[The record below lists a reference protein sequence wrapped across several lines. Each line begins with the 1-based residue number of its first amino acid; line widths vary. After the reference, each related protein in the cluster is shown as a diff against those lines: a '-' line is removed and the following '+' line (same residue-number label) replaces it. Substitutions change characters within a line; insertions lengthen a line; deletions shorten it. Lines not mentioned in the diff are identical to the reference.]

1 MTMLFNKKL
10 TLVFLFLLLAASI
23 ESLAQ
28 ESIKF
33 ITYGTGVQSK
43 EGDDD
48 YHEIFI
54 IKVPENFRNKL
65 YLRVFDIDCGG
76 ANDFQG
82 NAPWNSKTLF
92 TFSGGSETEPLN
104 GIFVSEPDEA
114 ELLSGKVIKSEIYG
128 ESATTD
134 NDWITFAGF
143 LPSDGF
149 LYEGFYYFRFLAEGK
164 EGTNG
169 NVYDIYIS
177 TSELLN
183 TPAERVE
190 ILNYSPTVRLLKK
203 DGIAALR
210 FTIPEGVRSLKIEDF
225 DAAGADLRLRT
236 ALRSDIAIKSSGDG
250 VWAVNTVN
258 LVKEEDGRGA
268 SLIFG
273 QGGESPN
280 DATFK
285 VTGDNGQGM
294 PVRCPI
300 FPAVSNT
307 VPKMSYTFDYVADC
321 YSVVFDATASSDAEK
336 DALSF
341 KWSFGDGSF
350 DQGNRV
356 VHKYPGQQIYDAYVV
371 VTDNSKSDFN
381 SQIAF
386 FKVKVNK
393 PPVAIYQ
400 KSIVLSPGEEFTF
413 DGAASYDE
421 DDGLKSYLWDF
432 GDASKREG
440 KSVKYAYQRTGKF
453 TARLSVTDNST
464 SPCNT
469 STTDFS
475 VWVNIKPV
483 AAAGEDQS
491 SAPGQK
497 VSFDGSRSRDDDG
510 EITLY
515 KWSFGDGS
523 SAEGAKVNHV
533 YKAPGTYTV
542 TLTVT
547 DNAGAKNS
555 SESDQMIVVVNAVPV
570 AVAGPD
576 KIAAENETLLF
587 DGSQSSDSD
596 GFISEYL
603 WDFGDGT
610 KSKGVKAAHSYK
622 KAGRYQVTLTVI
634 DNSGT
639 TSNTSS
645 NTLTVIVNSRP
656 VAVAGNDEV
665 ITRSEFQFDG
675 TSSSDPDGKVLK
687 YFWEF
692 GDGKTSTEAA
702 PKHFYEKPGVYKV
715 RLTVTDDTKTIN
727 NSSVAE
733 FELVVNAKP
742 VADAGPDLL
751 GAPGQLLRFD
761 GSRSFDS
768 DGAIAE
774 YRWEFGDGNSANGAI
789 AEHKFTA
796 PGTYYARL
804 TVKDNTQQSN
814 AIDFDEVKI
823 TINEKPVANAGRDV
837 VSAPGIEVVLDG
849 LGSFDRDGKIASYL
863 WTFSDQPDVYTG
875 STVKRS
881 FPQPGIYTAVLE
893 VKDNSNAINNNAFDT
908 LVIRIN
914 SAPTARAGSN
924 IFTCESKLIFDGG
937 ASTDPDGDP
946 LIFTWNFGDGTK
958 IESGARVIHEYM
970 KGGSY
975 PVILTV
981 DDGLGLPN
989 SVATSSII
997 VKINEPPV
1005 ASAGEDIT
1013 VCAGEVVRFNG
1024 SGSSDPEGGFLRYT
1038 WDFGDGT
1045 GADGINPTKIYKIG
1059 GSYLVR
1065 LKVEDDSGL
1074 PCNTTYVT
1082 KSVTVIE
1089 SPVSYAGE
1097 DQIVCLNSVVRF
1109 DGSKSKDN
1117 DGVVNNYLWDFG
1129 DGSTGGGPNPTHIY
1143 TKSGIYTV
1151 RLTITGD
1158 LIGQCDNTHTDE
1170 LTVQVFEAP
1179 IAEFTLPLI
1188 YPRDQE
1194 LVLTTEGSNT
1204 FTDQMTGVKWDFGD
1218 GTISTEKTGRH
1229 TYTKEGKYT
1238 VTLTIYTNST
1248 TECKSASIQKIIV
1261 INAPPVA
1268 EIGSDIYSGIGQEIL
1283 FDAGRSKD
1291 ADGSIVSYDW
1301 DFGDGNKARGVNAR
1315 HKYTQGGT
1323 YTVSLTVKDNTA
1335 LSNNTTTA
1343 SIKAVINFTPEPSI
1357 ISRDYVCAGE
1367 KVSFSAKSSK
1377 DADIDKLTYLWELG
1391 DGFTTSDEEFTHS
1404 YLLPGT
1410 YTITLVANDGKNFA
1424 NSQNKTIKQ
1433 IVVNNRPVADA
1444 GRDIVLCP
1452 GDKVLLDGSASYDP
1466 DRDKLT
1472 YQWYSGNNLI
1482 AEGVK
1487 AETVFNSAGV
1497 QRITLK
1503 ITDDKGTICSEA
1515 SDEVIVTVNSKP
1527 TASAVSKNMEVF
1539 TGGAHDQVL
1548 FDATPSSDADGDMLQ
1563 FNWDFGGGIQLS
1575 GSKVYHYFDKPGTYK
1590 VILTV
1595 NDGKGTSCSTSSEEI
1610 TVIVKNR

>member
-1 MTMLFNKKL
+1 MTMILFKKL
-10 TLVFLFLLLAASI
+10 FLAILLIVVFCSPEI
-23 ESLAQ
+23 IAQ
-28 ESIKF
+28 ESIKY
-33 ITYGTGVQSK
+33 ITYGTGTQTK

-54 IKVPENFRNKL
+54 IRVPENYRNKL

-76 ANDFQG
+76 MNDFQG
-82 NAPWNSKTLF
+82 TAPWNTKTLF
-92 TFSGGSETEPLN
+92 TFSGGSQTEPLE
-104 GIFVSEPDEA
+104 GLFTAEADENA
-114 ELLSGKVIKSEIYG
+114 MRSGRILKSEAFG
-128 ESATTD
+128 ESGIAD
-134 NDWITFAGF
+134 NDWMTFASF

-149 LYEGFYYFRFLAEGK
+149 LIDGYYYFRFTGEGR

-169 NVYDIYIS
+169 NVFDIYVS

-190 ILNYSPTVRLLKK
+190 VLNYSPTIRLLKK
-203 DGIAALR
+203 DGSAALR
-210 FTIPEGVRSLKIEDF
+210 FRIPEGVRSLEIKDF

-236 ALRSDIAIKSSGDG
+236 ALRQDIALKSSGDG
-250 VWAVNTVN
+250 VWASNTVS

-268 SLIFG
+268 SVVFG

-285 VTGDNGQGM
+285 VIAEDGKEI
-294 PVRCPI
+294 PFLCPI
-300 FPAVSNT
+300 YPAEMNS
-307 VPKMSYTFDYVADC
+307 VPKLAYTFDYVADC
-321 YSVVFDATASSDAEK
+321 YSVVFDASQTTDAENNK
-336 DALSF
+336 LSF
-341 KWSFGDGSF
+341 KWSFGDGNF
-350 DQGNRV
+350 GEGNRV
-356 VHKYPGQQIYDAYVV
+356 VHKYAGQQIYDAYVV
-371 VTDNSKSDFN
+371 VSDNSKSDFN
-381 SQIAF
+381 SSITF

-393 PPVAIYQ
+393 PPVAIFQ
-400 KSIVLSPGEEFTF
+400 ESVVLAPGEEFTF
-413 DGAASYDE
+413 DGSSSYDE
-421 DDGLKSYLWDF
+421 DDGLKNYLWDF

-440 KSVKYAYQRTGKF
+440 KSVKYAYQRTGRFSAK
-453 TARLSVTDNST
+453 LSVTDNST

-469 STTDFS
+469 ASTDFS
-475 VWVNIKPV
+475 VWVNVKPV
-483 AAAGEDQS
+483 AYAGEDQS
-491 SAPGQK
+491 AAPGEQ
-497 VSFDGSRSRDDDG
+497 VRFDGSRSRDDDG
-510 EITLY
+510 QISKY
-515 KWSFGDGS
+515 SWNFGDGS
-523 SAEGAKVNHV
+523 SAEGVNVSHS
-533 YKAPGTYTV
+533 YTNPGTYTV

-555 SESDQMIVVVNAVPV
+555 TESDQMVVIINSTPV
-570 AVAGPD
+570 SKAGPD

-587 DGSQSSDSD
+587 DGSQSTDSD
-596 GFISEYL
+596 GFITEYH
-603 WDFGDGT
+603 WDFGDGN
-610 KSKGVKAAHSYK
+610 KAKGVKAAHSYP

-639 TSNTSS
+639 SSNTASS
-645 NTLTVIVNSRP
+645 TLTVIVNSRP

-687 YFWEF
+687 YYWEF

-727 NSSVAE
+727 NSSVSE

-751 GAPGQLLRFD
+751 GAPGQVLRFD

-768 DGAIAE
+768 DGAIAD
-774 YRWEFGDGNSANGAI
+774 YKWDFGDGNSASGAI
-789 AEHKFTA
+789 VQHSFAS
-796 PGTYYARL
+796 PGIYYARL
-804 TVKDNTQQSN
+804 TVKDNTQQTN

-823 TINEKPVANAGRDV
+823 IINERPVANAGRDIV
-837 VSAPGIEVVLDG
+837 TAPGLNVIFDG
-849 LGSFDRDGKIASYL
+849 LGSFDKDGKIDSYM
-863 WTFSDQPDVYTG
+863 WSFSDETDISAG
-875 STVKRS
+875 STVTRS
-881 FPQPGIYTAVLE
+881 FSASGIYTAVLE
-893 VKDNSNAINNNAFDT
+893 VKDNSAAINNNAFDT
-908 LVIRIN
+908 VVIRVN

-924 IFTCESKLIFDGG
+924 IFTCESKLIFDGS

-958 IESGARVIHEYM
+958 IETGARVIHEYT
-970 KGGSY
+970 KGGTY

-989 SVATSSII
+989 SVSTSSIT

-1005 ASAGEDIT
+1005 AFAGEDIT

-1024 SGSSDPEGGFLRYT
+1024 AGSSDPEGGFLRYT

-1089 SPVSYAGE
+1089 SPVAFAGD

-1143 TKSGIYTV
+1143 TKSGTYNV

-1170 LTVQVFEAP
+1170 LIVQVFDAP
-1179 IAEFTLPLI
+1179 IADFSLPLI

-1194 LVLTTEGSNT
+1194 LILTTEGTNT
-1204 FTDQMTGVKWDFGD
+1204 FNDQITGVKWDFGD
-1218 GTISTEKTGRH
+1218 GTVSAENVGRH
-1229 TYTKEGKYT
+1229 IYKKEGKYT
-1238 VTLTIYTNST
+1238 VTLTIFTNST
-1248 TECKSASIQKIIV
+1248 TECKSATAQKIIV
-1261 INAPPVA
+1261 INAPPSADAGNDV
-1268 EIGSDIYSGIGQEIL
+1268 YSGIGQEIL
-1283 FDAGRSKD
+1283 FDAGRSVD

-1323 YTVSLTVKDNTA
+1323 YTVTLTVRDNTS
-1335 LSNNTTTA
+1335 LSNNTA
-1343 SIKAVINFTPEPSI
+1343 VAAIKAYINFTPEPVI
-1357 ISRDYVCAGE
+1357 ISRDFVCAGE
-1367 KVSFSAKSSK
+1367 IVSLSAISSK
-1377 DADIDKLTYLWELG
+1377 DADNDKLTYEWELG
-1391 DGFTTSDEEFTHS
+1391 DGFTTNKAEFTHS

-1410 YTITLVANDGKNFA
+1410 YTITLVANDGKKFA

-1433 IVVNNRPVADA
+1433 IVVNNRPVAEA
-1444 GRDIVLCP
+1444 GRDIVVCP
-1452 GDKVLLDGSASYDP
+1452 GEKVILDGSGSYDP

-1472 YQWYSGNNLI
+1472 FQWFSGTNLI
-1482 AEGVK
+1482 AEGIK
-1487 AETVFNSAGV
+1487 AETVFNTPGIEKV
-1497 QRITLK
+1497 TLK
-1503 ITDDKGTICSEA
+1503 VTDDKGTICSEA
-1515 SDEVIVTVNSKP
+1515 SDELIVTVNSSP
-1527 TASAVSKNMEVF
+1527 AAVPSFRSIEVF

-1548 FDATPSSDADGDMLQ
+1548 FDASASSDADGDVLNY
-1563 FNWDFGGGIQLS
+1563 NWDFGGGIRLS

-1590 VILTV
+1590 VLLTV
-1595 NDGKGTSCSTSSEEI
+1595 SDGKGTTCSSSMEEI
-1610 TVIVKNR
+1610 TVTVKIR

>member
-1 MTMLFNKKL
+1 MTMIFNKKL
-10 TLVFLFLLLAASI
+10 SLIFLFGMLFCFTELYS
-23 ESLAQ
+23 Q
-28 ESIKF
+28 ESIKY
-33 ITYGTGVQSK
+33 ITYGTGTQTK

-48 YHEIFI
+48 YREVFLIR
-54 IKVPENFRNKL
+54 VPENFKNKL
-65 YLRVFDIDCGG
+65 FLRIFDIDCGG
-76 ANDFQG
+76 MNDFQG
-82 NAPWNSKTLF
+82 SSSWNTQTLF
-92 TFSGGSETEPLN
+92 TFSGGNEAEPLS
-104 GIFVSEPDEA
+104 GIFTASPDDKDIR
-114 ELLSGKVIKSEIYG
+114 SGKVLKSEMFG
-128 ESATTD
+128 ESAVVD
-134 NDWITFAGF
+134 NDWMTFSGF
-143 LPSDGF
+143 LPSDGYLF
-149 LYEGFYYFRFLAEGK
+149 EGYYYFRFTVEGK

-169 NVYDIYIS
+169 NVFDIYVS

-183 TPAERVE
+183 TPAEKADV
-190 ILNYSPTVRLLKK
+190 LNYSPTIRLLKK
-203 DGIAALR
+203 DGSAALR
-210 FTIPEGVRSLKIEDF
+210 FKIPEGIRSLKIEDF

-236 ALRSDIAIKSSGDG
+236 ALRPDLTIKSSGDG
-250 VWAVNTVN
+250 VWALNTVS

-268 SLIFG
+268 SLILG

-280 DATFK
+280 DATLK
-285 VTGDNGQGM
+285 ITADNGQGI
-294 PVRCPI
+294 PFHCPI
-300 FPAVSNT
+300 YPAKTNI
-307 VPKMSYTFDYVADC
+307 VPKLAYFFDYVADC
-321 YSVVFDATASSDAEK
+321 YSVVFDASGTTDAEN

-341 KWSFGDGSF
+341 KWSFGDGSLGE
-350 DQGNRV
+350 GNRV
-356 VHKYPGQQIYDAYVV
+356 VHKYKNQQIYDAYVV
-371 VTDNSKSDFN
+371 VSDNSQSDFN

-400 KSIVLSPGEEFTF
+400 RAVVLSPGEEFVF
-413 DGAASYDE
+413 DGSSSYDE
-421 DDGLKSYLWDF
+421 DDGLKNYLWDL
-432 GDASKREG
+432 GDASKRDG
-440 KSVKYAYQRTGKF
+440 KQVKYAYQRTGRF
-453 TARLSVTDNST
+453 TAKLTVTDNST

-469 STTDFS
+469 ASTDFS
-475 VWVNIKPV
+475 VWVNIPPV
-483 AAAGEDQS
+483 ASAGEDQS
-491 SAPGQK
+491 AAPAQQI
-497 VSFDGSRSRDDDG
+497 SFDGSRSRDDDG
-510 EITLY
+510 EISVY
-515 KWSFGDGS
+515 SWNFGDGI
-523 SAEGAKVNHV
+523 SAEGVKVNHI
-533 YKAPGTYTV
+533 YKTPGTYTV
-542 TLTVT
+542 TLSVT

-555 SESDQMIVVVNAVPV
+555 THSDQMIVVVNAVPV

-587 DGSQSSDSD
+587 DASLSKDSD
-596 GFISEYL
+596 GFISEYH
-603 WDFGDGT
+603 WDFGDGN
-610 KSKGVKAAHSYK
+610 KAKGVKAAHAYQ
-622 KAGRYQVTLTVI
+622 KAGRYQVTLTVV

-639 TSNTSS
+639 SS
-645 NTLTVIVNSRP
+645 NTASNTLSVFVNSRP
-656 VAVAGNDEV
+656 VAVAGEDEV

-675 TSSSDPDGKVLK
+675 TSSTDPDGKVLK

-727 NSSVAE
+727 NSSVSE
-733 FELVVNAKP
+733 FDLVVNAKP

-751 GAPGQLLRFD
+751 GAPGQVLRFD

-774 YRWEFGDGNSANGAI
+774 YKWEFGDGSSTTGST
-789 AEHKFTA
+789 AEHTFSL

-804 TVKDNTQQSN
+804 TVKDNTEQTN
-814 AIDFDEVKI
+814 AIDFDEVKV

-837 VSAPGIEVVLDG
+837 ISAPGLSVVFDG
-849 LGSFDRDGKIASYL
+849 LASFDRDGKIDSYI
-863 WTFSDQPDVYTG
+863 WTFSDDREVYTG
-875 STVKRS
+875 ASVKRS
-881 FPQPGIYTAVLE
+881 FTEPGIYTAVLE
-893 VKDNSNAINNNAFDT
+893 VKDNSSAINNNSFDT
-908 LVIRIN
+908 LVIKIN

-937 ASTDPDGDP
+937 ESTDPDGDP

-958 IESGARVIHEYM
+958 IEAGARVIHEYV

-989 SVATSSII
+989 SISTTSIT

-1005 ASAGEDIT
+1005 AVAGEDIT

-1045 GADGINPTKIYKIG
+1045 GTDGINPTKVYNIG

-1074 PCNTTYVT
+1074 PCNTTYIT

-1089 SPVSYAGE
+1089 SPVAFAGE

-1129 DGSTGGGPNPTHIY
+1129 DGSTGGGPNPTHIF
-1143 TKSGIYTV
+1143 TKSGTYTV

-1170 LTVQVFEAP
+1170 LTVKVFDAP
-1179 IAEFTLPLI
+1179 IADFALPLMF
-1188 YPRDQE
+1188 PRDQE

-1204 FTDQMTGVKWDFGD
+1204 FTDEMTGVSWDFGD
-1218 GTISTEKTGRH
+1218 GTVSAERTGKH
-1229 TYTKEGKYT
+1229 TYKTEGKFT

-1248 TECKSASIQKIIV
+1248 TECKSATQQKIIV
-1261 INAPPVA
+1261 INAPPTA
-1268 EIGSDIYSGIGQEIL
+1268 DPGRDIYSGIGQEIL

-1315 HKYTQGGT
+1315 HKYSQGGT
-1323 YTVSLTVKDNTA
+1323 YTVTLSIRDNTS
-1335 LSNNTTTA
+1335 LSNNTTVT
-1343 SIKAVINFTPEPSI
+1343 SIKAFINFTPEPVI

-1367 KVSFSAKSSK
+1367 KISFSAKSSK
-1377 DADIDKLTYLWELG
+1377 DADNDKLAFEWEMG
-1391 DGFTTSDEEFTHS
+1391 DGFTTSSEEFTHS

-1410 YTITLVANDGKNFA
+1410 YTITLVANDGKKFA

-1444 GRDIVLCP
+1444 GRDIVVCP
-1452 GDKVLLDGSASYDP
+1452 GEKVMLDGSSSYDP
-1466 DRDKLT
+1466 DRDKLS
-1472 YQWYSGNNLI
+1472 YQWFAGSTLI
-1482 AEGVK
+1482 AEGVN
-1487 AETVFNSAGV
+1487 AETVFNEAGV
-1497 QRITLK
+1497 QKITLK
-1503 ITDDKGTICSEA
+1503 VTDDKGTVCSEA
-1515 SDEVIVTVNSKP
+1515 TDEVTVRVNSKP
-1527 TASAVSKNMEVF
+1527 AAVSSFKSIEVL
-1539 TGGAHDQVL
+1539 TGGAHDQVI
-1548 FDATPSSDADGDMLQ
+1548 FDASSSSDADGDVLSY
-1563 FNWDFGGGIQLS
+1563 NWDFGFGIKLS
-1575 GSKVYHYFDKPGTYK
+1575 GSKIYHYFDKPGTYK
-1590 VILTV
+1590 VVLTV
-1595 NDGKGTSCSTSSEEI
+1595 NDGKGTPCSSSSEEI